1 MPPPLSSSEVER
13 IAQLAHLELTDD
25 EKSLFS
31 HQLAEILAYAE
42 RVRQVDTTGVAA
54 TAHVLAQHPAFRAD
68 AVQPSLPR
76 ADALATAPDAD
87 PKAGFFKVPR
97 VLA

>member
-1 MPPPLSSSEVER
+1 MPAPLSTSEVER
-13 IAQLAHLELTDD
+13 IARLAHLELTED

-42 RVRQVDTTGVAA
+42 RVRQVDTAGVAA
-54 TAHVLAQHPAFRAD
+54 TAHVLAQHPAFRPD
-68 AVQPSLPR
+68 RVQPSLAR
-76 ADALATAPDAD
+76 LDALANAPDDD